1 MKKNRILSALLCLS
15 LAAGLV
21 IPGLPAYA
29 EGEGESSN
37 SGMKL
42 SKTAVANG
50 DGTYTITL
58 EAYATGEKVI
68 NQVNRDVPTDIVL
81 VLDQSGSMDTK
92 DFPSVGQTTY
102 TPYTGKQTK
111 NSNLYRN
118 RHNNNGN
125 NGNLYYKLDDG
136 SYATVSVV
144 RTRENS
150 YTYTPCPSDWQND
163 KDGNILDWNP
173 DDYWKYSE
181 NLYVKN
187 EAGVYQKVDVTYE
200 NTAGLFERPHY
211 VYTYTFPNGNKV
223 TSDGNGGQPG
233 LNNFDGNGPVYYVSS
248 TTAGEYTYT
257 YTCTDAEGNTIN
269 IGSSTGEN
277 TNFTDKML
285 YYRTVTN
292 GGDIKRLQA
301 LINAVTAFTNSVA
314 EKAKG
319 ADGKLGTPDD
329 IDHRIAVVGF
339 ASGNPS
345 DTLYLNSE
353 VFVGAAQYQYNTT
366 ARAHYSE
373 ALQSMKT
380 ENGLNNIKA
389 SINALDAN
397 GATYTNLGVEM
408 ANGILQA
415 NPVPKGEKRNRVV
428 IVFTDGVPGR
438 KGYDSSVA
446 NYAINQANTTRTL
459 GASVYAVG
467 IFEGADATS
476 AGNQGGN
483 DTQKAN
489 WFMQNLSD
497 NQGTPRTPS
506 YYLSAADA
514 GTLNSIF
521 QQIANNIESGGTT
534 TTLDSSAVI
543 KDIISPAF
551 TLPAGATASDIT
563 LETYQCTGK
572 NNDVYTWS
580 KNPTAMGAAATV
592 NGDQVS
598 VTGFDFAKNWCGTEK
613 NNGTTTYRGNK
624 LVISFTVSP
633 KDGFLGG
640 NNVYTNTSAGVYEND
655 KADTPVLEFNR
666 PQVNVPIKKVTVDA
680 ADKDVYLLGTVTTAQ
695 LQEGATVKVGD
706 VPLDL
711 SKAND
716 ADNPYGLQTWQNE
729 YVNITVQ
736 IKDEGGKVISDDLA
750 DLKDDVTYTVE
761 VTVKPKTDG
770 TGASGEPNSMNG
782 KSGSDDAKINV
793 YKPELTYKDSEVFYG
808 DNLPTNFDTYNRTA
822 TKWKHGET
830 EANDS
835 KMGDAPALT
844 VTYTPE
850 ASKISGNKI
859 NSKDDIQV
867 KATVKI
873 KDTDVTTYTIF
884 AHTACNPAC
893 GWNETVTPNGNPAF
907 LLHVKTASLTI
918 KKEGT
923 VGETEGFIFNVVK
936 ADDANTSFRVS
947 VQGNGQVTITGLPLG
962 TYDITEETGWSWRYQ
977 SVSIS
982 NNGSVNL
989 TKDSDTATVTVT
1001 NSNKN
1006 TSLLDGNAYVQNI
1019 SKPAAGN

>member
-497 NQGTPRTPS
+497 NKGTPQTPS
-506 YYLSAADA
+506 YYLSAADSN
-514 GTLNSIF
+514 TLNNIF
-521 QQIANNIESGGTT
+521 QQIASNIESGGSS
-534 TTLDSSAVI
+534 TTLNETAVI
-543 KDIISPAF
+543 KDIISPQF
-551 TLPAGATASDIT
+551 TLPEGATVDDIT
-563 LETYQCTGK
+563 LETYQCIGK
-572 NNDVYTWS
+572 DGDKYTWS
-580 KNPTAMGAAATV
+580 KNADAMGAKAFV
-592 NGDQVS
+592 DGDQVS
-598 VTGFDFAKNWCGTEK
+598 VTGFNFADNYVGTVTE
-613 NNGTTTYRGNK
+613 NGSVSYRGNK

-640 NNVYTNTSAGVYEND
+640 NDVYTNTSAGVYESKD
-655 KADTPVLEFNR
+655 APDPVLVFDR
-666 PQVNVPIKKVTVDA
+666 PQVNVPIKDVTVTP
-680 ADKDVYLLGTVTTAQ
+680 ADKNVYLLNGVTLDELKT
-695 LQEGATVKVGD
+695 GAAVKVGD
-706 VPLDL
+706 VTLDF
-711 SKAND
+711 SKEN
-716 ADNPYGLQTWQNE
+716 YGLQDWQNE
-729 YVNITVQ
+729 YVNITVE
-736 IKDEGGKVISDDLA
+736 IKDKDGKVVSTDLSE
-750 DLKDDVTYTVE
+750 LKDDTTYTVE
-761 VTVKPKTDG
+761 VTVKPKSDG
-770 TGASGEPNSMNG
+770 TGAEGKVATEQSGKRTGN
-782 KSGSDDAKINV
+782 IYV

-808 DNLPTNFDTYNRTA
+808 DTAPTDFNSNLA
-822 TKWKHGET
+822 ETKWKHGDDVAVPANMVGTAPDLTVSYTT
-830 EANDS
+830 EA
-835 KMGDAPALT
+835 G
-844 VTYTPE
+844 
-850 ASKISGNKI
+850 KIENGKI
-859 NSKDDIQV
+859 NSKDDIPV
-867 KATVKI
+867 AATVKI
-873 KDTDVTTYTIF
+873 GATDVTGNTTF
-884 AHTACNPAC
+884 VHTPCDPAC
-893 GWNETVTPNGNPAF
+893 GWSEPLQKGSPAF

-918 KKEGT
+918 YKRGDVT
-923 VGETEGFIFNVVK
+923 ANEGFIFKVTCPDGSIV
-936 ADDANTSFRVS
+936 TVS
-947 VQGNGQVTITGLPLG
+947 APGGGEVTITGLPLG
-962 TYDITEETGWSWRYQ
+962 TYTVTEDTDWSWRYKGGV
-977 SVSIS
+977 SVSDS
-982 NNGSVNL
+982 SVTL
-989 TKDSDTATVTVT
+989 TTESPTGYVTVT
-1001 NSNKN
+1001 NTKKN
-1006 TSLLDGNAYVQNI
+1006 DYLLDGNAYKQNNSVQY
-1019 SKPAAGN
+1019 AGN